1 MGELAAAALLGIAAG
16 LTPGPLHAFVI
27 STALE
32 HGPAAAVRVA
42 FAPLLS
48 DAIPLAVSLAV
59 AVSMP
64 PIVLRW
70 LSVAGGVLLIWL
82 AVRTLRDAVRHQGV
96 MPTEPRPHPGY
107 LAGAALNLMNPGPWL
122 FWLGAGTPLMA
133 AAFEHGRAIGVGW
146 IVLFYV
152 GLVGVKVLLAL
163 GVGSLR
169 AALSPRSLYAG
180 LVISGCL
187 MVGIGVWLV
196 LRGLAG

>member
-70 LSVAGGVLLIWL
+70 LSVAGGGLLIWL

-96 MPTEPRPHPGY
+96 MPTEQRPHPGY
-107 LAGAALNLMNPGPWL
+107 LAGAVLNLVNPGPWL
-122 FWLGAGTPLMA
+122 FWLGAGTPLLA
-133 AAFEHGRAIGVGW
+133 AAFGVSTAAGIGWLVA
-146 IVLFYV
+146 FYV
-152 GLVGVKVLLAL
+152 GLVGVKVLLAV
-163 GVGSLR
+163 GVGSVRGVLSER
-169 AALSPRSLYAG
+169 ALHASL
-180 LVISGCL
+180 VVSGCL

-196 LRGLAG
+196 LDGLAG

>member
-70 LSVAGGVLLIWL
+70 LSVAGGGLLIWL

-96 MPTEPRPHPGY
+96 MPTEQRHHPGY

-133 AAFEHGRAIGVGW
+133 AAFEQSRAIGVGW

-180 LVISGCL
+180 LVVSGCL
-187 MVGIGVWLV
+187 MIGIGVWLV
-196 LRGLAG
+196 LRGVAG